1 MFSEV
6 SNVKVVSMEEVSIS
20 AFSKFCTCHIKH
32 CETPPTCLLQGS
44 TGRAWLGMATV
55 DSRVLA
61 YGGMTPLYRDSL
73 SDVQEL
79 DRETET
85 WRTTEDS
92 LSTAA
97 GISSFGTATVYMDQ
111 VCV

>member
-1 MFSEV
+1 M
-6 SNVKVVSMEEVSIS
+6 KVVKEEKAQKCLLQVLN
-20 AFSKFCTCHIKH
+20 TCHIKH

-79 DRETET
+79 DRDTET

>member
-1 MFSEV
+1 M
-6 SNVKVVSMEEVSIS
+6 
-20 AFSKFCTCHIKH
+20 
-32 CETPPTCLLQGS
+32 
-44 TGRAWLGMATV
+44 
-55 DSRVLA
+55 LA

-79 DRETET
+79 DRDTET